1 MIPTSCHHSGN
12 WTQSLSRV
20 ILVLSIFVALLLQY
34 AVVEAVDDDEVDNNN
49 NNYDEGEDVFDD
61 DTYNRKASNG
71 SDDDAWYMVLIFS
84 LLFGLF
90 LTFFR
95 AFLGYFSFMEDNL
108 MRRYL
113 REGETI
119 VARVV
124 TSDFVR
130 GGGGQVLVWFT
141 HTHNTHGRPYPR
153 DNSEYM
159 CICEYDRKLAE
170 YYTVRIRKQ
179 CKAKAWDFLS
189 NPKPGTE
196 GMLLSIK
203 SVTPIQ
209 PEITTTASQEER
221 LIELT
226 KHEEG
231 ATVCC
236 GDDEELWGV
245 EPHYNELP
253 HRHFLEM
260 LILPTHDRS
269 AYPKKAIE
277 RICSTR
283 YRLSTLG
290 LIVFDLALAAFSTCW
305 AIKEVMSLDGDRR
318 IVGSYVVIA
327 FLVLV
332 VLEVPLIH
340 CCCHA
345 LLLDA
350 LREEYLDN
358 GDYIPLQDDA
368 SSLSSGSDRYLSM
381 TGRSKTSFASSFL

>member
-1 MIPTSCHHSGN
+1 MIQTSGHHSGN
-12 WTQSLSRV
+12 WTQSRSR
-20 ILVLSIFVALLLQY
+20 LVLLLPIIVALLLHY
-34 AVVEAVDDDEVDNNN
+34 AAAEAVADDEVALDTN
-49 NNYDEGEDVFDD
+49 DEGEDVFDD
-61 DTYNRKASNG
+61 DAYNRKASHG
-71 SDDDAWYMVLIFS
+71 GDDDAWYMVLVFS

-90 LTFFR
+90 LTFFGS
-95 AFLGYFSFMEDNL
+95 FLGYFSFMEDNL

-113 REGETI
+113 REGESL

-124 TSDFVR
+124 TSEFVR

-141 HTHNTHGRPYPR
+141 HSHNTNNARPYRR

-189 NPKPGTE
+189 TPKPGTE

-203 SVTPIQ
+203 SVFTVQ
-209 PEITTTASQEER
+209 PEITTTASQEDR
-221 LIELT
+221 LFQLT
-226 KHEEG
+226 NTQEG
-231 ATVCC
+231 TTDCC
-236 GDDEELWGV
+236 GEDDELWGM
-245 EPHYNELP
+245 ENNYHELP
-253 HRHFLEM
+253 DRHFLEM

-283 YRLSTLG
+283 YRLSTIG
-290 LIVFDLALAAFSTCW
+290 LIFFDLALAAFSTCW

-318 IVGSYVVIA
+318 IIGWYFVFA
-327 FLVLV
+327 FLGFVF
-332 VLEVPLIH
+332 LEVPLIH

-358 GDYIPLQDDA
+358 GDYIPL
-368 SSLSSGSDRYLSM
+368 
-381 TGRSKTSFASSFL
+381 TG